1 MKTSGFAR
9 IAMAAFAMGALV
21 AAHAGDKAISAPTA
35 GASELPREGRFPSL
49 DGAVAWLHSPPL
61 TPQGLRGKVVLI
73 DFWTYSCINSIRQL
87 PYIRAW
93 ARKYTSQGLVV
104 IGVHAP
110 EFAFERNIDN
120 VTRAVEELRFGEP
133 VATAVD
139 SRHAIWLAFGN
150 EYWPALY
157 FIDAKGQIR
166 HHVFGEGEYDASERI
181 IQQLLVEAG
190 ATNVSQD
197 LVSVDA
203 RGVEA
208 APDWQDMQSPETYIG
223 SERRANFASTGASLF
238 SGRSHYAAPNR
249 LTLNH
254 WALVGDWSVGKQSAV
269 LHEAGGHIVYRFHA
283 RDLHLVMAP
292 ATPGAPLRFRVTLD
306 GKPPA
311 TAHGI
316 DVDEQGKG
324 TLTEPRM
331 YQLIRQ
337 PLPISD
343 RVFDIE
349 FLDPGAEA
357 FVFTFG

>member
-1 MKTSGFAR
+1 MKTSWFVR
-9 IAMAAFAMGALV
+9 VAMAAFAIGALSTV
-21 AAHAGDKAISAPTA
+21 HAGYKVPSTPTA
-35 GASELPREGRFPSL
+35 GAIELPREGTFPSL
-49 DGAVAWLHSPPL
+49 DGAIAWLHSPPL
-61 TPQGLRGKVVLI
+61 TPQGLRGKVVLV

-93 ARKYTSQGLVV
+93 ARKYSSQGLVV

-110 EFAFERNIDN
+110 EFAFERDIDN
-120 VTRAVEELRFGEP
+120 VARAVDALRFGEP

-139 SRHAIWLAFGN
+139 SRHAIWLAFN
-150 EYWPALY
+150 NAYWPALY

-166 HHVFGEGEYDASERI
+166 HHVFGEGEYDTSERV

-190 ATNVSQD
+190 ATNVSRD
-197 LVSVDA
+197 LVSGDA

-223 SERRANFASTGASLF
+223 SERQANFASTGTHLF
-238 SGRSHYAAPNR
+238 SGRSHYAAPAR

-269 LHEAGGHIVYRFHA
+269 LHEVGGHIVYRFHA

-292 ATPGAPLRFRVTLD
+292 ATPGASIRFRVTID
-306 GKPPA
+306 GKPLA
-311 TAHGI
+311 LAHGI
-316 DVDEQGKG
+316 DVDEQGMG
-324 TLTEPRM
+324 TLSEPRM

-337 PLPISD
+337 PMPIAD
-343 RVFDIE
+343 HVFDIE
-349 FLDPGAEA
+349 FLDPGVEA